1 MTLKT
6 IETEGVQI
14 EIEWEKFIVG
24 SSFFLP
30 CIDTVSVRAQ
40 IERHARARRIEI
52 KMRDRAENLYWGVRV
67 WRVA

>member
-1 MTLKT
+1 VVLKT
-6 IETEGVQI
+6 IETEGVQV
-14 EIEWEKFIVG
+14 EIEWRKFIVG

-40 IERHARARRIEI
+40 IERHAKARGIEL
-52 KMRDRAENLYWGVRV
+52 KMRDRVENLYWGVRV

>member
-1 MTLKT
+1 MLKT

-14 EIEWEKFIVG
+14 EVEWEKFIVG

-30 CIDTVSVRAQ
+30 CIDTASIKTQ
-40 IERHARARRIEI
+40 IERHAKARGVEI
-52 KMRDRAENLYWGVRV
+52 KMRDRVENLYWGVRV

>member
-1 MTLKT
+1 VILKT

-14 EIEWEKFIVG
+14 EVEWEKFMVG

-30 CIDTVSVRAQ
+30 CIDTVSVKAQ
-40 IERHARARRIEI
+40 IERHARARGIEI

>member
-1 MTLKT
+1 MILKT

-14 EIEWEKFIVG
+14 EVEWEKFMVG

-30 CIDTVSVRAQ
+30 CIDTVSVKAQ
-40 IERHARARRIEI
+40 IERHARARGIEI